1 MRPGVPGRV
10 WPPSYAAAVALTPPS
25 FRDRIGVLKPLRVRD
40 FRLMWAG
47 LAVSMVGDG
56 IYIIALALLVL
67 EDLDRSN
74 STLAIVQ
81 GAILV
86 PQVTLILGAGVLA
99 DRLNRRRLMIAADAI
114 RFMAVCAMGVL
125 AMTDALTIPILVV
138 LAIVYGVG
146 MALFGPAFSSI
157 VPTVVPEDLL
167 VEANSLGLFV
177 RPIAMMF
184 IGPVIGGFIVD
195 FFGESGPAL
204 LLDAGTFVVSAI
216 AITLMRAKATA
227 RDPDHT
233 SSPLED
239 LREGFRFVR
248 SRRWL
253 WLAMVAATISLLCTW
268 GPWENLLPVVVTDD
282 LDGAPRD
289 LGIVVG
295 AGGLASVIAAVVM
308 AQRGMLPRRPITVLY
323 LAWALGMLAVAGF
336 GIVTE
341 LWQAMLV
348 AFVGE
353 GSITVLVVV
362 WVTLIQRLVPPQL
375 LGRVFSLDWAISVGG
390 APLSFAIVGPL
401 SDAIGHDATLIWA
414 GLLGGGVTLV
424 FMFIRGARGPERDGS
439 LEAEPSTAAA

>member
-1 MRPGVPGRV
+1 V
-10 WPPSYAAAVALTPPS
+10 AAEPPS
-25 FRDRIGVLKPLRVRD
+25 FRDRIGVLRPLRIRD

-74 STLAIVQ
+74 STLALVQ

-99 DRLNRRRLMIAADAI
+99 DRLNRRRLMIAADGI
-114 RFMAVCAMGVL
+114 RLLAVGTMGTL
-125 AMTDALTIPILVV
+125 AMMDALTIPVLIILA
-138 LAIVYGVG
+138 LVYGVG

-157 VPTVVPEDLL
+157 VPTIVPEDLR

-184 IGPVIGGFIVD
+184 VGPVIGGFIVD
-195 FFGESGPAL
+195 VFGESGPAL

-227 RDPDHT
+227 RDPDRAST
-233 SSPLED
+233 PLED

-268 GPWENLLPVVVTDD
+268 GPWENLLPVVVTED
-282 LDGAPRD
+282 LGGAPRD

-295 AGGLASVIAAVVM
+295 AGGLASVIAAVAM

-362 WVTLIQRLVPPQL
+362 WVTLVQRLVPPEL

-414 GLLGGGVTLV
+414 GVLGGGITLA
-424 FMFIRGARGPERDGS
+424 FMFIRGARDPERDGS
-439 LEAEPSTAAA
+439 LEAEPSTVAA